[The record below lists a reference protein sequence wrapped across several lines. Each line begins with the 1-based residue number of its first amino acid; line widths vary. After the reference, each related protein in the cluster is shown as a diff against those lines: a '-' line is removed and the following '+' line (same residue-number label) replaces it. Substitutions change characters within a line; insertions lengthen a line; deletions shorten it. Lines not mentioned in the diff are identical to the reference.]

1 MNWNQHYC
9 LFNSQSSIRYII
21 QFCHTHICFF
31 MFAKCSYLCFY
42 FSSRWFCFRKWS
54 MIITFSRWKIHSI
67 FCSVIFF
74 YLAPKESDLLFY
86 TSAFLSVTNFSLQCN
101 QIYQI
106 WWLLINLWLFIFT
119 IEFSNK
125 FLSQFF
131 HQVPIAEF
139 WNFETDSHMV
149 GMEQIWPQFP
159 VNFDFGCLLCI
170 YIIAG
175 VLVMSISS
183 HIFWLLWKH
192 KYCLLFYCCF
202 GKWKRKQYSLFYCYF
217 LL

>member
-21 QFCHTHICFF
+21 QFCHTNICFF

-106 WWLLINLWLFIFT
+106 WWLLINFNMTVYFHNWIFEQIFVT
-119 IEFSNK
+119 VFSPSTHCRVLK
-125 FLSQFF
+125 
-131 HQVPIAEF
+131 F
-139 WNFETDSHMV
+139 WNGQPYGGNGT
-149 GMEQIWPQFP
+149 
-159 VNFDFGCLLCI
+159 NLT
-170 YIIAG
+170 
-175 VLVMSISS
+175 SIS
-183 HIFWLLWKH
+183 
-192 KYCLLFYCCF
+192 C
-202 GKWKRKQYSLFYCYF
+202 
-217 LL
+217 

>member
-1 MNWNQHYC
+1 MIYDHYI
-9 LFNSQSSIRYII
+9 FQMEN
-21 QFCHTHICFF
+21 T
-31 MFAKCSYLCFY
+31 FY
-42 FSSRWFCFRKWS
+42 FL
-54 MIITFSRWKIHSI
+54 FSY
-67 FCSVIFF
+67 FF
-74 YLAPKESDLLFY
+74 YLAPKESELIFYTSAFLSVTNFSLQCNQIYQIWCDLLFY
-86 TSAFLSVTNFSLQCN
+86 TSAFLPVTNFSLQCN

>member
-1 MNWNQHYC
+1 MIYDHYI
-9 LFNSQSSIRYII
+9 FQMEN
-21 QFCHTHICFF
+21 T
-31 MFAKCSYLCFY
+31 FY
-42 FSSRWFCFRKWS
+42 FL
-54 MIITFSRWKIHSI
+54 FSY
-67 FCSVIFF
+67 FF

-159 VNFDFGCLLCI
+159 VNFDFGCFLCI